1 MNGTP
6 IAQQLRESIDTWDC
20 IKLKIF
26 GTAKETVTRLNKQST
41 EWKKN
46 FASYTFDKGLITRMY
61 REFKKLTSQRIN
73 NSLNKLSNEQ
83 NREFSKEEVQNVNK
97 HTIIAQHP

>member
-46 FASYTFDKGLITRMY
+46 FASYTFDKGLKTRIY
-61 REFKKLTSQRIN
+61 KVLKTTPP
-73 NSLNKLSNEQ
+73 NKMIKCRNGQ
-83 NREFSKEEVQNVNK
+83 KN
-97 HTIIAQHP
+97 